1 MLLGVCVSDGRSSA
15 TAILGHTHT
24 SLGREDSR
32 EGGDY
37 ARCIEQ
43 VKAGVQGESRLRLYT
58 LAMCI
63 SKRVPEGSLV
73 KVKIA

>member
-1 MLLGVCVSDGRSSA
+1 MRWLHNLFIVQESNEYTHTTVSDGRSSA
-15 TAILGHTHT
+15 TAVLGHTHT

-43 VKAGVQGESRLRLYT
+43 VKAGVQG
-58 LAMCI
+58 
-63 SKRVPEGSLV
+63 
-73 KVKIA
+73 KVGYVYIP

>member
-1 MLLGVCVSDGRSSA
+1 MGMERRTGIGVSDGRSSA
-15 TAILGHTHT
+15 TAVLGHTHT

-43 VKAGVQGESRLRLYT
+43 VKAGVQE
-58 LAMCI
+58 
-63 SKRVPEGSLV
+63 
-73 KVKIA
+73 KVGYVYIP

>member
-1 MLLGVCVSDGRSSA
+1 MVNYEGVSDGRSSA
-15 TAILGHTHT
+15 TAVLGHTHT

-43 VKAGVQGESRLRLYT
+43 VKAGVQG
-58 LAMCI
+58 
-63 SKRVPEGSLV
+63 RVGYVYIP
-73 KVKIA
+73 